1 MKKRYNY
8 FDDDIDESGEIKKP
22 KSKKSAKSVKIDG
35 KKILAVLRYVISV
48 VGVNILIFAKKVY
61 RFFTKSDKK
70 NNAVKLGFFLV
81 LFTIIVTVVIASV
94 SITASTHKQNSKEAK
109 FGAAAYKVCSE
120 YSEKYGIA
128 NYKFMNSEYGV
139 KGCMLT
145 GLCVAREIDFNADG
159 SEELLLGYNDND
171 TYHLEVWGFHSGDFI
186 QLYNKN
192 VFQRSDRNSD
202 IWISLYTDDNQF
214 YLAEHSGDKAE
225 NVKILRLAGKEFKEK
240 DEASYDEESLKYTMR
255 KKDATDNFEKIRF
268 AVLRETTASE
278 IVDSTLDVI
287 DGFSKNKEQSA
298 GESNS
303 DSADGKAQL
312 EPINSAYY
320 SIVENYN
327 KEYGCAS
334 LDNMSELPCITGL
347 AVVDLIDFNGD
358 GTNELLLIF
367 RRTVNERSKNDNGEY
382 ISVAKEKY
390 FCEIYTFNGEK
401 ALNVYQSEGISNLSD
416 STDTAYYII
425 KNDAN
430 EKKLCI
436 NTFNY
441 SQRGRVMSSTS
452 KVLYFDGERFGPESK
467 FGVDSEYG
475 YNSYYVNSK
484 SVYKSKFIS
493 EGGYSVPFFD
503 GTKTFDSSK
512 YSITY
517 LKVKR
522 DEVSKIKGIPD
533 KTEEVIKKLN
543 PSYNPQKQ

>member
-61 RFFTKSDKK
+61 RFFTKSSKK
-70 NNAVKLGFFLV
+70 SNAVKFGFFLV

-214 YLAEHSGDKAE
+214 YLAEHSGDKEE

-255 KKDATDNFEKIRF
+255 
-268 AVLRETTASE
+268 
-278 IVDSTLDVI
+278 
-287 DGFSKNKEQSA
+287 
-298 GESNS
+298 
-303 DSADGKAQL
+303 
-312 EPINSAYY
+312 
-320 SIVENYN
+320 
-327 KEYGCAS
+327 
-334 LDNMSELPCITGL
+334 
-347 AVVDLIDFNGD
+347 
-358 GTNELLLIF
+358 
-367 RRTVNERSKNDNGEY
+367 
-382 ISVAKEKY
+382 
-390 FCEIYTFNGEK
+390 
-401 ALNVYQSEGISNLSD
+401 
-416 STDTAYYII
+416 
-425 KNDAN
+425 
-430 EKKLCI
+430 
-436 NTFNY
+436 
-441 SQRGRVMSSTS
+441 
-452 KVLYFDGERFGPESK
+452 
-467 FGVDSEYG
+467 
-475 YNSYYVNSK
+475 
-484 SVYKSKFIS
+484 
-493 EGGYSVPFFD
+493 
-503 GTKTFDSSK
+503 
-512 YSITY
+512 
-517 LKVKR
+517 
-522 DEVSKIKGIPD
+522 
-533 KTEEVIKKLN
+533 
-543 PSYNPQKQ
+543 